1 MMQVMKM
8 VSVGVLGSALLLGC
22 GGGGGIGEAPPA
34 QVPNI
39 PVDSMA
45 VRLAALDQRIVND
58 PSDAAAYADRAAF
71 YAAIDSTRRALADM
85 DRALK
90 LDSDKVEYRLR
101 AGDLNYAV
109 LNVERA
115 RQHFTRAGELV
126 PDDPRPRLKLAE
138 IELVLRHYKE
148 SMAMVNEALRKDP
161 NVAHGYYLKGWIHME
176 TRDTN
181 LAISSFR
188 TAVEQDPQDYDA
200 YLMLA
205 KLSAARRDP
214 LAEQYFNTAIDMR
227 PGQVEALYNLAI
239 YYQENGKDSLAL
251 ACYERI
257 QRIDPRNALAWYNRG
272 WVRLEHL
279 GDANGAKKDFDKAI
293 ELQTN
298 YADAWYNRGVAM
310 ERTQQPDSAAA
321 NYQICLTID
330 PGHTLA
336 AMGLDRLAKQGVRI
350 KLREKG
356 HPSGAANP

>member
-1 MMQVMKM
+1 MT
-8 VSVGVLGSALLLGC
+8 LGAALLLGC
-22 GGGGGIGEAPPA
+22 GGGGGTAEMPA
-34 QVPNI
+34 TQVPNT

-45 VRLAALDQRIVND
+45 LRLAALDQRIVND
-58 PSDAAAYADRAAF
+58 PADAAAYAERAAF
-71 YAAIDSTRRALADM
+71 YGSIDSSRRALADIE
-85 DRALK
+85 RALT

-115 RQHFTRAGELV
+115 RQHFTRAGELT

-227 PGQVEALYNLAI
+227 PGQVEAIYNKAI
-239 YYQENGKDSLAL
+239 YYQENGNDSLAL
-251 ACYERI
+251 ACYDRI
-257 QRIDPRNALAWYNRG
+257 QEIDPRNPLAWYNRG
-272 WVRLEHL
+272 WVKLEHL
-279 GDANGAKKDFDKAI
+279 GDPNGAKKDFDKAI

-336 AMGLDRLAKQGVRI
+336 AMGLDRMAKQGVRI

-356 HPSGAANP
+356 AAAGTKKP

>member
-1 MMQVMKM
+1 MKLM
-8 VSVGVLGSALLLGC
+8 SAMALGAALLLGC
-22 GGGGGIGEAPPA
+22 GEGGGTEVPTA
-34 QVPNI
+34 QVPNA

-45 VRLAALDQRIVND
+45 KRLAALDQRIVND
-58 PSDAAAYADRAAF
+58 PSDASAYADRAAYF
-71 YAAIDSTRRALADM
+71 ASIDSTRRALADM
-85 DRALK
+85 DRALD
-90 LDSDKVEYRLR
+90 LDSNKVEYLLR

-115 RQHFTRAGELV
+115 RQRFTRAGELV

-148 SMAMVNEALRKDP
+148 SMSMVNEALRKDP

-181 LAISSFR
+181 LALSSFR

-214 LAEQYFNTAIDMR
+214 LAEQYYSTAIDLR
-227 PGQVEALYNLAI
+227 PGQVEAIYNQAI
-239 YYQENGKDSLAL
+239 YYQEVGKDSLAL
-251 ACYERI
+251 ACYDRI
-257 QRIDPRNALAWYNRG
+257 QQIDPQNPLAWYNRG

-279 GDANGAKKDFDKAI
+279 NDPGGAKKDFDKAI

-310 ERTQQPDSAAA
+310 ERTQEPDSAAA

-336 AMGLDRLAKQGVRI
+336 AMGLDRLAKQGIRI

-356 HPSGAANP
+356 KQPGGNTP

>member
-1 MMQVMKM
+1 MKLM
-8 VSVGVLGSALLLGC
+8 SAMTLGAALLLGC
-22 GGGGGIGEAPPA
+22 GGGAGTGEVPA
-34 QVPNI
+34 TQVPNA

-45 VRLAALDQRIVND
+45 LRLAALDQRIVND
-58 PSDAAAYADRAAF
+58 PADAAAYAERAAF
-71 YAAIDSTRRALADM
+71 YVSIDSTRRALADM
-85 DRALK
+85 ERALK

-115 RQHFTRAGELV
+115 RQHFTRAGELT

-148 SMAMVNEALRKDP
+148 SMAIVNEALRKDP

-205 KLSAARRDP
+205 KLCAARRDP

-227 PGQVEALYNLAI
+227 PGQVEAIYNKAI

-251 ACYERI
+251 ACYDRI
-257 QRIDPRNALAWYNRG
+257 QEIDPRNPLAWYNRG

-279 GDANGAKKDFDKAI
+279 GDPNGAKKDFDKAI

-298 YADAWYNRGVAM
+298 YADAWYNRGVAL

-336 AMGLDRLAKQGVRI
+336 AMGLDRMAKQGVRI

-356 HPSGAANP
+356 AASGTKEP

>member
-1 MMQVMKM
+1 MKLMSPMILTSIMM
-8 VSVGVLGSALLLGC
+8 LGC
-22 GGGGGIGEAPPA
+22 GGGGDTAE
-34 QVPNI
+34 VPGTQLLNEQ
-39 PVDSMA
+39 VDSMA
-45 VRLAALDQRIVND
+45 VRLAALDQRIVSD
-58 PSDAAAYADRAAF
+58 PSDALAYADRATF
-71 YAAIDSTRRALADM
+71 YESIDSTRRALADM

-90 LDSDKVEYRLR
+90 LDSDNVEYRLR
-101 AGDLNYAV
+101 AGDLNYSV

-115 RQHFTRAGELV
+115 RQHFLRAGKLA
-126 PDDPRPRLKLAE
+126 PDDSRPRLKLAE

-148 SMAMVNEALRKDP
+148 SMAMVNEVLRKDP

-205 KLSAARRDP
+205 KLSAARHDP

-227 PGQVEALYNLAI
+227 PGQVEAIYNKAI
-239 YYQENGKDSLAL
+239 YYQENGRDSLAL
-251 ACYERI
+251 ACYDRI
-257 QRIDPRNALAWYNRG
+257 QEIDPRNPLAWYNRG

-279 GDANGAKKDFDKAI
+279 DDPNGAKQDFDKAI

-330 PGHTLA
+330 PGHTMA
-336 AMGLDRLAKQGVRI
+336 AMGLDRLAKQGIRI
-350 KLREKG
+350 KLRGKDAKAG
-356 HPSGAANP
+356 KAKP